1 MRTLATIALALAAAA
16 SFAVAETPA
25 PAPASGTP
33 LDWREGRPWADVVAE
48 ATAAGKPIFID
59 FFATWCGPCK
69 MLDAQVYNQPAV
81 MAELAKLVTY
91 KVDVDQE
98 PFKPLAK
105 QFGVKAMPTMV
116 LCRPDGTEIDRFL
129 GFRPAEEFLATV
141 VDYIAGRNTL
151 SDLQARV
158 AATPDD
164 PELLGRLGAKHSE
177 RGEVEPARTALTRVL
192 ELDPANAAGHAAP
205 ALQALAEM
213 EAMARDYPAAV
224 AHLQRLLATFPDA
237 VDRGEVLGFTAWAQG
252 RAGDLPGQTATFR
265 ELLKLNP
272 DDVRTLNALAWS
284 LSEQKQGLEEAT
296 THALRAAEL
305 SGDDPEVCDT
315 VAVVYYARGMTA
327 EALSWI
333 DKAIAKDP
341 QNDAFRQRREVMV
354 TETSGK

>member
-1 MRTLATIALALAAAA
+1 MRTLTLAALAVAAAA
-16 SFAVAETPA
+16 SFAHAETPTAA
-25 PAPASGTP
+25 PGAA
-33 LDWREGRPWADVVAE
+33 LDWREGRPWTEVVAE

-69 MLDAQVYNQPAV
+69 MLDAQVYNRPEV
-81 MAELAKLVTY
+81 IAELGKLVTY
-91 KVDVDQE
+91 KVDVDLEQY
-98 PFKPLAK
+98 KPLTK

-116 LCRPDGTEIDRFL
+116 LCKPDGTEIDRFL

-141 VDYIAGRNTL
+141 IDYVAGRNTL
-151 SDLQARV
+151 ADLQARV
-158 AATPDD
+158 AASPDD
-164 PELLGRLGAKHSE
+164 PALLGRLGAKYSE
-177 RGEVEPARTALTRVL
+177 RGEADPARAALTRVL
-192 ELDPANAAGHAAP
+192 ELDPANVGGHAAP

-213 EAMARDYPAAV
+213 EAMARNYPAAV
-224 AHLQRLLATFPDA
+224 AHLQRLLTEFPA
-237 VDRGEVLGFTAWAQG
+237 AGDRAEILGFTAWAQG

-272 DDVRTLNALAWS
+272 DDIRTLNALAWS

-305 SGDDPEVCDT
+305 SGDDPEICDT

-341 QNDAFRQRREVMV
+341 ENEAFRERRAVMV
-354 TETSGK
+354 EETTAK

>member
-1 MRTLATIALALAAAA
+1 MRTLAIVALALAAAA
-16 SFAVAETPA
+16 NFAVAETPA
-25 PAPASGTP
+25 PAPEAP
-33 LDWREGRPWADVVAE
+33 LDWREGRPWAEVVAE

-81 MAELAKLVTY
+81 VAELGKLVTY

-116 LCRPDGTEIDRFL
+116 LCRSDGTEIDRFL

-158 AATPDD
+158 AAMPDD

-192 ELDPANAAGHAAP
+192 ELDPANVAGHAAP
-205 ALQALAEM
+205 ALQTLAEM

-224 AHLQRLLATFPDA
+224 AHLQRLLAAFPDA

-315 VAVVYYARGMTA
+315 VAVVYYARGMTT

-333 DKAIAKDP
+333 DKAIAGDP
-341 QNDAFRQRREVMV
+341 ENEAFRQRREVMV
-354 TETSGK
+354 QETAGK

>member
-1 MRTLATIALALAAAA
+1 MRTLALIALALAAAA

-25 PAPASGTP
+25 PESP
-33 LDWREGRPWADVVAE
+33 LDWREGRPWAEVVAE

-81 MAELAKLVTY
+81 VAELGKLVTY

-141 VDYIAGRNTL
+141 VDYVAGRNTL

-164 PELLGRLGAKHSE
+164 PELLGRLGAKHAE
-177 RGEVEPARTALTRVL
+177 RGEVEPARTALSRVL
-192 ELDPANAAGHAAP
+192 ELDPANAQGQAAP

-224 AHLQRLLATFPDA
+224 THLQRLLAAFPDA
-237 VDRGEVLGFTAWAQG
+237 VDRGELLGFTAWAQG
-252 RAGDLPGQTATFR
+252 RAGDLPGQTATFH

-284 LSEQKQGLEEAT
+284 LSEQKQGLDEAT

-305 SGDDPEVCDT
+305 SDNDPEVCDT

-327 EALSWI
+327 EALAWI

-341 QNDAFRQRREVMV
+341 QNESFLQRRAVMV
-354 TETSGK
+354 EETARK

>member
-1 MRTLATIALALAAAA
+1 MRTLALAGLAVSALASLAFADAPAAA
-16 SFAVAETPA
+16 P
-25 PAPASGTP
+25 GTP
-33 LDWREGRPWADVVAE
+33 LDWREGRPWTEVVAE

-59 FFATWCGPCK
+59 FYATWCGPCK
-69 MLDAQVYNQPAV
+69 MLDAQVYNQPEV
-81 MAELAKLVTY
+81 IAELSKLVTY
-91 KVDVDQE
+91 KVDVDRE
-98 PFKPLAK
+98 EFKPLAK

-116 LCRPDGTEIDRFL
+116 VCKPDGAEIDRFL
-129 GFRPAEEFLATV
+129 GFRPAAEFLAAV
-141 VDYIAGRNTL
+141 VDYAAGRNTL
-151 SDLQARV
+151 ADLQARL

-164 PELLGRLGAKHSE
+164 PELLGRIGAKYAE
-177 RGEVEPARTALTRVL
+177 RGEAEPARTALTRAL
-192 ELDPANAAGHAAP
+192 ALDPANAAGHAAP
-205 ALQALAEM
+205 ALRAMAEM

-224 AHLQRLLATFPDA
+224 AALQRLLAEFPSA
-237 VDRGEVLGFTAWAQG
+237 VDREETLGFTAWAQG

-296 THALRAAEL
+296 SLALHAAEL
-305 SGDDPEVCDT
+305 SGEDPEICDT

-341 QNDAFRQRREVMV
+341 ENEAFKQRRAVMV
-354 TETSGK
+354 EETAGK